1 VHTTAG
7 LYPSE
12 TSAQPIGRFFNGNQ
26 ESRVG
31 LDSGL
36 LRDIWVVIQ
45 PNTQPLA
52 KQISEGNVK
61 FAKAIAAAS
70 AVPAAK
76 RAAYLNTIYG
86 LRDQFIVALDHRFV
100 THPWTSQFLIEVS
113 PLVTWLW
120 LGAIIAAFGGLVALW
135 PAPRPT
141 RRGTRRPSTRDA
153 SGTAGRQPELET
165 VQQPRQRELV

>member
-1 VHTTAG
+1 
-7 LYPSE
+7 PSE

-52 KQISEGNVK
+52 NQISQGNVK
-61 FAKAIAAAS
+61 FAKALAAS
-70 AVPAAK
+70 SSLPAAK
-76 RAAYLNTIYG
+76 RARYLNTIYG
-86 LRDQFIVALDHRFV
+86 LRDQFIVALDRRFV

-113 PLVTWLW
+113 PLVAWLW
-120 LGAIIAAFGGLVALW
+120 LGAIIAALGGLIALW
-135 PAPRPT
+135 PLPPPR
-141 RRGTRRPSTRDA
+141 RRRPSVPPSRKELA
-153 SGTAGRQPELET
+153 PEPE
-165 VQQPRQRELV
+165 VRARELV